1 MPSLNAWF
9 QIYLSYL
16 ALGFVHVDQ
25 DGDMYCW
32 EFNLISGL
40 FAFLC
45 LFVWADGISNVAG
58 VLEEPGSADSSACT
72 KFQV

>member
-1 MPSLNAWF
+1 MVQCLFCSSFSPLFEHVDLVMPSLNAWF

-25 DGDMYCW
+25 DGDMNCW

-45 LFVWADGISNVAG
+45 
-58 VLEEPGSADSSACT
+58 
-72 KFQV
+72 